1 MVVLEEDGDYARVE
15 GGDTWV
21 DVSDCVSIGGGM

>member
-1 MVVLEEDGDYARVE
+1 MVVLEEDGDYAGVE

-21 DVSDCVSIGGGM
+21 DVSDCVSIGGSM